1 MPITGAGRWAR
12 ALSGQAT
19 TAPPRNAMSSR
30 RLTRPPK
37 SMQVQS
43 IDFAGQLQSIAA
55 SQGAEAPDVRCGS
68 SSVTAAGSQRPPVAS
83 GDPPYYGLTL
93 RGGFPRPCEGGR
105 CLLGCPDGRTNSPMI
120 ARMTFLAEENRI

>member
-12 ALSGQAT
+12 AVSGQAT

-55 SQGAEAPDVRCGS
+55 SQGAESDAGHEEPRNGS
-68 SSVTAAGSQRPPVAS
+68 ASTRRASLLYLYQADRIAASLSSVGPV
-83 GDPPYYGLTL
+83 PLH
-93 RGGFPRPCEGGR
+93 
-105 CLLGCPDGRTNSPMI
+105 
-120 ARMTFLAEENRI
+120 